1 MSSYLRVLERMQQA
15 ATRSGRNIND
25 ITLVAVTKGRLIT
38 DIQSLYAQGC
48 RNFGENRVQE
58 ALPKIDQIADAKWHF
73 IGTLQKNKVA
83 KMIGKFEWIHS
94 VDSVELAEKI
104 SQASVSAGLI
114 SKILLEVNVSGEA
127 SKHGLPPDVWRQ
139 NYVNVKTFPGLHI
152 GGLMTMAPLT
162 DDQQLIRNTFRN
174 LRKLRDE
181 LALPH
186 LSMGMSQD
194 FEIAIEEGATM
205 IRVGSA
211 FF

>member
-48 RNFGENRVQE
+48 RNFGESRVQE

-127 SKHGLPPDVWRQ
+127 SKHGLAPDVWRQ

-162 DDQQLIRNTFRN
+162 DDQQLIRSTFQN

-211 FF
+211 LF